1 MSEQINH
8 ITCRQLVEL
17 ASDYLERALAAEDTE
32 LFEQHLTYC
41 EGCERY
47 VDEIRRTIG
56 IGGRLRQD
64 EVPAETLE
72 RLMGDFR
79 EERSS

>member
-1 MSEQINH
+1 MSEPANH
-8 ITCRQLVEL
+8 ITCQRLVEL
-17 ASDYLERALAAEDTE
+17 ASDYLERALSTDDAE

-56 IGGRLRQD
+56 IGGRLRED
-64 EVPAETLE
+64 EVPAATME
-72 RLMGDFR
+72 RLLGEFR
-79 EERSS
+79 EEGPS